1 MQQRLILGI
10 LALALGCLG
19 YLNLTACIPMIS
31 HEYDVKGQGDR
42 SESGGCSPTTEVRL
56 TTHLTPATAAIF
68 WGSVERLHHS
78 RRIISISF
86 VFSNDEVVS
95 LTKPEVTIT
104 SKAYAT
110 PRSIPIT
117 TIRRASMLN
126 SPSCDP
132 PAASV
137 YQQPQEPMHRMPGTL
152 YGDPVTDSVFII
164 DIAVP
169 NNPGEFTVQ
178 LAPMLVEGK
187 LINVPPVTFLH
198 KSSVYLPPQVM

>member
-31 HEYDVKGQGDR
+31 HEYDVKGQGDK
-42 SESGGCSPTTEVRL
+42 SESGGCSPTTETRL
-56 TTHLTPATAAIF
+56 TTHLPPATTVLL

-78 RRIISISF
+78 HRIVSISF
-86 VFSNDEVVS
+86 MLSNDETVS

-104 SKAYAT
+104 SKAYAA
-110 PRSIPIT
+110 PKVIPIT
-117 TIRRASMLN
+117 TIRRASRLN

-137 YQQPQEPMHRMPGTL
+137 YSL
-152 YGDPVTDSVFII
+152 
-164 DIAVP
+164 P
-169 NNPGEFTVQ
+169 N
-178 LAPMLVEGK
+178 
-187 LINVPPVTFLH
+187 
-198 KSSVYLPPQVM
+198 